1 MHNREHQFQLVRHKT
16 ETLQRNLD
24 EQINYLKAEKANN
37 QSLKIQ
43 NDSLVLQ
50 DQSNQKILASL
61 KNRINEL
68 ELALHQSESKQNEIF
83 ALRNELTSTSAHL
96 NNKDDVINSLRAEID
111 NLHARLNHFE
121 RLKEIEN
128 VIKSQHWE
136 QFGEIAENMKNLTKA
151 ISHVE
156 PKVKHH
162 HEHHQKNIGF
172 DHFVSS
178 NHSSLNSDIIVKN
191 PDHQITEAQ
200 DFEITSEPSTPKQ
213 EE

>member
-1 MHNREHQFQLVRHKT
+1 LRNREHQFQLVRHKT
-16 ETLQRNLD
+16 ETLQRTLD

-50 DQSNQKILASL
+50 DQSNQKVLASL

-96 NNKDDVINSLRAEID
+96 NNKEDVINSLRAEID
-111 NLHARLNHFE
+111 NLNARLNHAE
-121 RLKEIEN
+121 HLKEIEN

-136 QFGEIAENMKNLTKA
+136 QFGEIAENMKNLRKA
-151 ISHVE
+151 ISQSE
-156 PKVKHH
+156 PKVN
-162 HEHHQKNIGF
+162 HHQQHEQNIGF

-178 NHSSLNSDIIVKN
+178 NHSSLNSDIVVNRLDQEI
-191 PDHQITEAQ
+191 PQQ
-200 DFEITSEPSTPKQ
+200 DFTITFEPNAPKQ
-213 EE
+213 EEE